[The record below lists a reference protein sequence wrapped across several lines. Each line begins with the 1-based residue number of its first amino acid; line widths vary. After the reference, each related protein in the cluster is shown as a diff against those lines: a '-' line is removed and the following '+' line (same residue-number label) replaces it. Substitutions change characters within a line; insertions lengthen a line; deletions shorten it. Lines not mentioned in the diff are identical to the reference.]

1 MQKVVQ
7 YKDNWRVGAKISHDN
22 VKVLKPVA
30 HHNSIESRG
39 SCLHTGGIPTW
50 TFHLEHFNWSADPVW
65 KIHGL
70 HSALYLR
77 SKRCAW
83 AHWLTRVEKGCA
95 LSLSCSVKQPW
106 HGTLSNVFFLEIG
119 EKWPTQM
126 RAIKVTKGGVC
137 LSGALWCFTSPELCP
152 GGSWWHPESLR

>member
-70 HSALYLR
+70 HSALYRR

-106 HGTLSNVFFLEIG
+106 HGTLSNVFFLER
-119 EKWPTQM
+119 W
-126 RAIKVTKGGVC
+126 C
-137 LSGALWCFTSPELCP
+137 LSERGSLVLHFPRALSRWVLMASRKSEVVT
-152 GGSWWHPESLR
+152 